1 VTRPWLSVIVPTY
14 NGSDLLPA
22 ALDSLAAQAD
32 PGVEV
37 VAVDDGSTDET
48 PAVLAGYA
56 DRLNLT
62 AIRRRVGNWVANT
75 NHGLGLARGVY
86 ACVLH
91 QDDYWLPGRLAAVRR
106 QLAATPDVAL
116 LLTQAR
122 FVGLNGSDLGVWRC
136 PLPGY
141 RPLPPRLTV
150 ERLLIQN
157 FVAVPAAVFRREAAL
172 AAGGMDE
179 ALWYTAD
186 WDLWLKLAAA
196 GPTVYLPRP
205 LAAFRIHPESQTA
218 KRSRSTD
225 DFRKQLEIVPDRY
238 VREWEARDTKT
249 RTAVRRAGRAA
260 TEINLALAAAYHR
273 QPIAWGR
280 VLAAVAALGPAEWHR
295 LLRDSRLSERLTA
308 RLRAGFARRVWRFT
322 PAVGSRATGP

>member
-1 VTRPWLSVIVPTY
+1 MHGVKTAPPCPTAPWLSVIVPTY
-14 NGSDLLPA
+14 NGGPVLAEALESLLRE
-22 ALDSLAAQAD
+22 AD
-32 PGVEV
+32 AGVEV
-37 VAVDDGSTDET
+37 VAVDDGSTDDT
-48 PAVLAGYA
+48 PDVLARYA
-56 DRLNLT
+56 GRLSLT
-62 AIRRRVGNWVANT
+62 VVRRRVGNWVANT

-91 QDDYWLPGRLAAVRR
+91 QDDYWLPGRLAAVRQ
-106 QLAATPDVAL
+106 QLAATPDVTL

-122 FVGLNGSDLGVWRC
+122 FVGLDGAALGIWRC

-172 AAGGMDE
+172 AAGGLDE

-196 GPTVYLPRP
+196 GETVYLPRP
-205 LAAFRIHPESQTA
+205 LAAFRIHAESQTA
-218 KRSRSTD
+218 TRSRSAD
-225 DFRKQLEIVPDRY
+225 DFRQQYEVVPGRY
-238 VREWEARDTKT
+238 APAWDARDGRT
-249 RTAVRRAGRAA
+249 REAVRRAGRAA

-273 QPIAWGR
+273 QPIAWRR
-280 VLAAVAALGPAEWHR
+280 VLAAVAALGPDAWHR
-295 LLRDSRLSERLTA
+295 LLRDSRLAERLTA
-308 RLRAGFARRVWRFT
+308 RVRAGFGRRV
-322 PAVGSRATGP
+322 